1 MKIIIAPDS
10 FKGSMTSIEAS
21 EAIRK
26 GLLEV
31 DKDLDVILIPMADGG
46 EGTVEALTAILGGEK
61 QSEEVKD
68 PIGRKVHAAF
78 GWIEKTKTAV
88 IETAAASG
96 LPHLEEGEL
105 DPYHASTYGTGQLV
119 SRALD
124 LGADKVIL
132 GLGGSATVDAGTGFF
147 EALGIRFL
155 DEGGNGVQASGGTL
169 GEIKSIDA
177 TNLDSRLADVEFTIA
192 SDVSNPL
199 LGREGAV
206 AVFGPQKGVAEDK
219 LAFFENGMA
228 RYAETVTSHTGKDHR
243 SDEGSGAAGGFGFS
257 LLAFL
262 QPKFESGF
270 TLISKLSELESH
282 ISQARLVITGEGK
295 VDAQSLYGKVPVGI
309 ARIAA
314 KYHVPTIAFAGKI
327 EGDLQ
332 AAKQQGL
339 SSVLPIVDEPM
350 TLAEAMEQGPILLQ
364 RAASRFMTN
373 VQLLSEKKEK
383 SSNPTG

>member
-1 MKIIIAPDS
+1 MKIIVAPDS
-10 FKGSMTSIEAS
+10 FKGSMTSTEAS

-31 DKDLDVILIPMADGG
+31 DEDLDVVLIPMADGG

-61 QSEEVKD
+61 QSEEVED
-68 PIGRKVHAAF
+68 PLGRQVCADF

-96 LPHLEEGEL
+96 LPLLKEGEL

-155 DEGGNGVQASGGTL
+155 DEAGNRVQASGGKL

-177 TNLDSRLADVEFTIA
+177 THLDSRLADVEFTIA
-192 SDVSNPL
+192 SDVTNPL

-206 AVFGPQKGVAEDK
+206 AVFGPQKGVTEDE
-219 LAFFENGMA
+219 LVFFENGMG
-228 RYAETVTSHTGKDHR
+228 RYAETVASHIGKEYR

-262 QPKFESGF
+262 QPKFENGF
-270 TLISKLSELESH
+270 TLISKLSGLESQ
-282 ISQARLVITGEGK
+282 ISQSRLVITGEGK
-295 VDAQSLYGKVPVGI
+295 VDGQSLYGKVPIGI

-314 KYHVPTIAFAGKI
+314 KHHVPAIAFAGKI

-332 AAKQQGL
+332 AAKRQGL
-339 SSVLPIVDEPM
+339 SLVLPIVDEPM
-350 TLAEAMEQGPILLQ
+350 TLSDAMEKGSILLQ
-364 RAASRFMTN
+364 RAASRFMTS
-373 VQLLSEKKEK
+373 VLLLGGKDKPSDLT
-383 SSNPTG
+383 S

>member
-1 MKIIIAPDS
+1 MKIIVAPDS
-10 FKGSMTSIEAS
+10 YKGSMTSMEAS

-31 DKDLDVILIPMADGG
+31 DEDLDVVLIPMADGG

-61 QSEEVKD
+61 QSEEVED
-68 PIGRKVHAAF
+68 PLGRQVRADF

-96 LPHLEEGEL
+96 LPLLEEGEL

-155 DEGGNGVQASGGTL
+155 DEGGNRVQASGGKL
-169 GEIKSIDA
+169 GEIKSID
-177 TNLDSRLADVEFTIA
+177 TTHLDSRLADVEFTIA
-192 SDVSNPL
+192 SDVTNPL

-206 AVFGPQKGVAEDK
+206 AVFGPQKGVTEDE
-219 LAFFENGMA
+219 LVFFENGMG
-228 RYAETVTSHTGKDHR
+228 RYAETVTSHIGKDYR

-262 QPKFESGF
+262 QPKFENGF
-270 TLISKLSELESH
+270 ALISKLSELESH
-282 ISQARLVITGEGK
+282 ISQSRLVITGEGK
-295 VDAQSLYGKVPVGI
+295 VDGQSLYGKVPVGI

-314 KYHVPTIAFAGKI
+314 KHHVPAIAFAGKI

-332 AAKQQGL
+332 AAKRQGL
-339 SSVLPIVDEPM
+339 SLVLPIVDEPM
-350 TLAEAMEQGPILLQ
+350 TLSDAMEKGPILLQ
-364 RAASRFMTN
+364 RAASRFMTS
-373 VQLLSEKKEK
+373 VLLL
-383 SSNPTG
+383 G